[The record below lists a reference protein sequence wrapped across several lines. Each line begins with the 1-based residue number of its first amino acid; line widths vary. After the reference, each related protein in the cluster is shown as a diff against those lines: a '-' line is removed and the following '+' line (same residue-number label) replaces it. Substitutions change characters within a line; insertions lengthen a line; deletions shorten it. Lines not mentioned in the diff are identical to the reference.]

1 MPHLSLLFARRYL
14 FSKKSH
20 SVINVIS
27 GVSAVAVAVP
37 VMAMVILLSV
47 FNGFEGLIRD
57 MYKSFDPDIL
67 ITPSSGKVFDTDS
80 VPQQRLAE
88 VPGVEAWSFSLEEN
102 ALFEYRDRQYIGVMR
117 GVDSLFA
124 TVVPID
130 SLLTEGRNRLRFGEL
145 PESCVG
151 QGVAYTLGIRT
162 NFNDPIS
169 VYAPRRGQFSS
180 LLPQSIYRKGEL
192 FPSGIFALEAEV
204 DDKYMIVPLDCA
216 QRLLDNEGKASSLAV
231 RLSENAAP
239 ETART
244 AIAAL
249 LGDGFNVQTRYQQKA
264 EFYRIMMYEKW
275 GIYFII
281 LLVLIVASFS
291 LIGSLVMLIIDKRKD
306 MHTLL
311 TMGADIP
318 LLRKIFVTEGMLV
331 YGIGAVG
338 GMILGVALA
347 LAQQHWG
354 WLKLSGQTFLIDAYP
369 VEVHLSD
376 LLIVAISFT
385 AVSYLISKLTVL
397 SMIPRSEIRN

>member
-130 SLLTEGRNRLRFGEL
+130 SLLTEGR
-145 PESCVG
+145 
-151 QGVAYTLGIRT
+151 
-162 NFNDPIS
+162 
-169 VYAPRRGQFSS
+169 
-180 LLPQSIYRKGEL
+180 YRKASL
-192 FPSGIFALEAEV
+192 TRSASGQTSTTRFRSTPRAG
-204 DDKYMIVPLDCA
+204 DSS
-216 QRLLDNEGKASSLAV
+216 RLYCRKASTAKASSS
-231 RLSENAAP
+231 R
-239 ETART
+239 R
-244 AIAAL
+244 
-249 LGDGFNVQTRYQQKA
+249 
-264 EFYRIMMYEKW
+264 
-275 GIYFII
+275 
-281 LLVLIVASFS
+281 ASS
-291 LIGSLVMLIIDKRKD
+291 HSKRK
-306 MHTLL
+306 
-311 TMGADIP
+311 
-318 LLRKIFVTEGMLV
+318 
-331 YGIGAVG
+331 
-338 GMILGVALA
+338 
-347 LAQQHWG
+347 
-354 WLKLSGQTFLIDAYP
+354 
-369 VEVHLSD
+369 
-376 LLIVAISFT
+376 
-385 AVSYLISKLTVL
+385 
-397 SMIPRSEIRN
+397 

>member
-130 SLLTEGRNRLRFGEL
+130 SLLTEGRYRLRFGEL
-145 PESCVG
+145 PEVRRARRRLHARHPDKLQRPDFG
-151 QGVAYTLGIRT
+151 LR
-162 NFNDPIS
+162 P
-169 VYAPRRGQFSS
+169 APGTVLVFTAAKH
-180 LLPQSIYRKGEL
+180 LPQRRALPVGHL
-192 FPSGIFALEAEV
+192 RTRSGS
-204 DDKYMIVPLDCA
+204 
-216 QRLLDNEGKASSLAV
+216 R
-231 RLSENAAP
+231 R
-239 ETART
+239 
-244 AIAAL
+244 
-249 LGDGFNVQTRYQQKA
+249 
-264 EFYRIMMYEKW
+264 
-275 GIYFII
+275 
-281 LLVLIVASFS
+281 
-291 LIGSLVMLIIDKRKD
+291 
-306 MHTLL
+306 
-311 TMGADIP
+311 
-318 LLRKIFVTEGMLV
+318 
-331 YGIGAVG
+331 
-338 GMILGVALA
+338 
-347 LAQQHWG
+347 
-354 WLKLSGQTFLIDAYP
+354 
-369 VEVHLSD
+369 
-376 LLIVAISFT
+376 
-385 AVSYLISKLTVL
+385 
-397 SMIPRSEIRN
+397 

>member
-130 SLLTEGRNRLRFGEL
+130 SLLTEGRYRLRFGEL
-145 PESCVG
+145 PEACVG

-204 DDKYMIVPLDCA
+204 DGKYMIVPLDCA

-231 RLSENAAP
+231 RLS
-239 ETART
+239 
-244 AIAAL
+244 
-249 LGDGFNVQTRYQQKA
+249 
-264 EFYRIMMYEKW
+264 
-275 GIYFII
+275 
-281 LLVLIVASFS
+281 
-291 LIGSLVMLIIDKRKD
+291 
-306 MHTLL
+306 
-311 TMGADIP
+311 
-318 LLRKIFVTEGMLV
+318 
-331 YGIGAVG
+331 
-338 GMILGVALA
+338 
-347 LAQQHWG
+347 
-354 WLKLSGQTFLIDAYP
+354 
-369 VEVHLSD
+369 
-376 LLIVAISFT
+376 
-385 AVSYLISKLTVL
+385 
-397 SMIPRSEIRN
+397 

>member
-130 SLLTEGRNRLRFGEL
+130 SLLTEGRYRLRFGEL
-145 PESCVG
+145 PEACVG

-204 DDKYMIVPLDCA
+204 DGKYMIVPLDFA

-281 LLVLIVASFS
+281 H
-291 LIGSLVMLIIDKRKD
+291 KRKD

-376 LLIVAISFT
+376 LLLVAISFT

>member
-130 SLLTEGRNRLRFGEL
+130 SLLTEGRYRLRFGEL
-145 PESCVG
+145 PEACVG

-162 NFNDPIS
+162 NFSPS
-169 VYAPRRGQFSS
+169 SRSRPSSGSTWRSAPRTSASS
-180 LLPQSIYRKGEL
+180 RSA
-192 FPSGIFALEAEV
+192 SA
-204 DDKYMIVPLDCA
+204 
-216 QRLLDNEGKASSLAV
+216 GKARRAF
-231 RLSENAAP
+231 P
-239 ETART
+239 GPTT
-244 AIAAL
+244 
-249 LGDGFNVQTRYQQKA
+249 
-264 EFYRIMMYEKW
+264 W
-275 GIYFII
+275 
-281 LLVLIVASFS
+281 
-291 LIGSLVMLIIDKRKD
+291 
-306 MHTLL
+306 
-311 TMGADIP
+311 P
-318 LLRKIFVTEGMLV
+318 
-331 YGIGAVG
+331 
-338 GMILGVALA
+338 
-347 LAQQHWG
+347 
-354 WLKLSGQTFLIDAYP
+354 
-369 VEVHLSD
+369 
-376 LLIVAISFT
+376 
-385 AVSYLISKLTVL
+385 
-397 SMIPRSEIRN
+397 